1 MITTF
6 LGENEDSQN
15 NKSGYFASL
24 KSMVTIKGGGG
35 GGVSKLKATA
45 VASTWMSP
53 TSKKSL
59 NEGISRLNSA
69 ISNATST
76 LSKRVEELREQQG
89 GPPMPGTPSKASLTT
104 ASSNPNLSVTKVQK
118 FQKIAFQILRSM
130 PVKKY
135 SNTVLAPLLAALD

>member
-1 MITTF
+1 MTIF
-6 LGENEDSQN
+6 LGENEDGQN

-89 GPPMPGTPSKASLTT
+89 GPPMPVTPSKASLTT
-104 ASSNPNLSVTKVQK
+104 ASSNPNLSVTKVQSHKK
-118 FQKIAFQILRSM
+118 FFIQFLRSE
-130 PVKKY
+130 PVKRY
-135 SNTVLAPLLAALD
+135 